1 MSFDMTFFQSIS
13 SIFLCPSLTRT
24 FESVLIS
31 RTHRIK
37 SRFSE
42 WTVGRRWSKITS
54 TSEILCVHAID
65 SLLTWN
71 CYKYKS
77 LFWIWSAFHALIIF
91 FRGEG
96 GYWSFQ
102 SVHVHGVPA
111 VSVPSWKIG
120 SWRAVAFLSLSL
132 WLLLD
137 LIGRDLTS
145 QADRRTVS
153 TWTNSLTNKRNE
165 MKKIPKRTLSSFLTS
180 ARKSSFRHFLEN
192 IPGSYVKWVVF
203 FMRKHGASFDFA
215 WFHDN
220 NINDYRGNNNLWTI
234 LNLISDRSGRVG
246 TKSVLV
252 YMLDKNTLHRP
263 AAWLY

>member
-1 MSFDMTFFQSIS
+1 MANQGKLKYLKFRSKCR
-13 SIFLCPSLTRT
+13 FLSM
-24 FESVLIS
+24 
-31 RTHRIK
+31 
-37 SRFSE
+37 
-42 WTVGRRWSKITS
+42 WYKITS

-153 TWTNSLTNKRNE
+153 SWTSSSFNSLTNKR
-165 MKKIPKRTLSSFLTS
+165 KLGGKVPPYRVLF
-180 ARKSSFRHFLEN
+180 
-192 IPGSYVKWVVF
+192 
-203 FMRKHGASFDFA
+203 
-215 WFHDN
+215 
-220 NINDYRGNNNLWTI
+220 INAPRFCL
-234 LNLISDRSGRVG
+234 L
-246 TKSVLV
+246 
-252 YMLDKNTLHRP
+252 P
-263 AAWLY
+263 